1 MQQNDM
7 QHSNTKRNI
16 KGNTI
21 KQEEHLHTLFN
32 ASRLVSQVHVLID
45 LLLTIKNIKALLF
58 SQNAIYSVPKHITR
72 ESYNFIMILGFKEAK

>member
-32 ASRLVSQVHVLID
+32 ASRHVLID
-45 LLLTIKNIKALLF
+45 LLLTIKNIKALIF

>member
-1 MQQNDM
+1 M

-45 LLLTIKNIKALLF
+45 LLLTIKNIKALVRMLYIQY
-58 SQNAIYSVPKHITR
+58 QNISPGNRI
-72 ESYNFIMILGFKEAK
+72 ILS